1 MDESEL
7 AEKARHAW
15 PEALR
20 KCDYEAVETLLKE
33 NEALIHEMVDN
44 MLPVMLAVRAKNS
57 KIVRLLLEHGARAS
71 GLRSYQEG
79 NRYDSLYLA
88 AQEGDAE
95 TCEVLLEVGKLDP
108 NGTPSLRP
116 VLVAAH
122 HHHLNVLLVLD
133 KHGADLHVVHAR
145 DGANAIIETSRYTSS
160 LAIIEFLVSRG
171 VACDLEDSTG
181 RTPLMHLANLGDV
194 ESIKVLVEKGGA
206 KLDHR
211 AKRHVR
217 DHQAAQTEDVLSLA
231 EKRKMSE
238 VVFYCWT
245 QGLNPSNVSMRCHLG
260 DINVTKPRANADI
273 GARNHFALAASDS
286 RIFVFG
292 GVASPFDPKI
302 PTIQAEPLST
312 SDDALPAVFRSAL
325 ALRQRSK
332 ASTAKNVDA
341 KHKEGENLTDNEE
354 DGNDGDEEEILP
366 DPVEAG
372 VMQQVNRQDDAV
384 QLLQILGNNPGEAE
398 IQRLMILARE
408 DPAIAGLLERLM
420 AGADE
425 EMLDDDDTDTE
436 DDSDGADDI
445 PRYEPN
451 VADDG
456 SLSDHL
462 DDLEKQL
469 DHYEEARLN
478 QTAPPPPS
486 DDADDDGNADV
497 ASVASDAD
505 SDSSTESH
513 IDTAEYRYV
522 GDESSQTSFDCFCL
536 DLNETTMEPIFPNPK
551 MNPKL
556 IHNKL
561 NPNKHG
567 KYMAIDKDGLGG
579 RAVTPADN
587 ETFPPCLALG
597 VKSFNKQRGSF
608 GYYEMHVI
616 SAGSRRLLALGF
628 VGRNAPLEGRQPGWD
643 QGTFGLHGDDGSM
656 FCQEGAGT
664 QFADRFE
671 AGDVVGAGID
681 WESGRVF
688 FTVNGC
694 FLGFTP
700 VKARL
705 TRLYPCIAVRNPDA
719 QFRVNFGAEPFRFDF
734 RAPVLN
740 WKRILPPTGKI
751 NALSPLA
758 ESWHETSEREE
769 EKADAAPTSFYRNVP
784 RLTRPIFATEPS
796 NKYLVLLTI
805 DPNPTALNDVFLFH
819 LEKLAFIRHTSPPGA
834 PSMPSRLW
842 SPQTQTCQ
850 ITPRTML
857 FYRPRAK
864 SFPPVIAFFDTVLLR
879 WFDVSQS
886 QPSLE
891 SNSMDLSASAGLKQ
905 SATYNLQASG
915 AIDPLDEK
923 MPQEIPEYHAMWLE
937 VLTTMDQANAET
949 AKLHLAGTNVV
960 WASPDSYVLVDPV
973 TGMHSAQPY
982 NAQSSSVPA
991 VAMATESSTVS
1002 IGDSAVVF
1010 GGWDGEEQRN
1020 DIAVFNSST
1029 GTWYTPPYTGTIP
1042 RTRNSHGGVVAY
1054 TKSAYFGVN
1063 ASDLPSGKLWLDEAQ
1078 PVFINAYGWGGNR
1091 LVREVD
1097 VFSFS
1102 THKSESAFD
1111 TSFPSDIELHL
1122 SSEDATEMSNFET
1135 APAHRILL
1143 YCRSSK
1149 FRRILSGEENNTSKY
1164 ELISPSASSAAD
1176 QQSSSA
1182 IFKVR
1187 VESIEAFKGML
1198 HFLYTDEIVREAGW
1212 LGRNSRA
1219 LARLVDAWA
1228 PELSPKLLERLLLS
1242 RSTLPNLFGT
1252 QMLAGF
1258 TNDKFADLV
1267 LDVNDPSTGEQCS
1280 IPVHKLVLVSR
1291 SPYFR
1296 ALCLGGM
1303 AESGQKMIRVESPI
1317 AAFKLVLE
1325 FLYSYEVPYDRIS
1338 EYIIDMFVLACR
1350 FQVSKLKATIENLLI
1365 FNLAPEN
1372 VCAILFVAQEQ
1383 SSTDLYNQCLK
1394 FVKDNLDEVQADE
1407 GWIDF
1412 KASVE
1417 PLLAT
1422 S

>member
-1 MDESEL
+1 MDESEVI
-7 AEKARHAW
+7 EKPRLSW
-15 PEALR
+15 SDAL
-20 KCDYEAVETLLKE
+20 KQGDYDAVEAWIKE
-33 NEALIHEMVDN
+33 NEAIVHETVDN
-44 MLPVMLAVRAKNS
+44 ILPVMLATREKKP

-71 GLRSYQEG
+71 GLAAFQEA
-79 NRYDSLYLA
+79 NRYNSLYIA
-88 AQEGDAE
+88 AHHGDAE
-95 TCEVLLEVGKLDP
+95 TCDILLEVGKLDP
-108 NGTPSLRP
+108 NGSPSIRP
-116 VLVAAH
+116 VLTAAQQ
-122 HHHLNVLLVLD
+122 HHLNVLLVLD
-133 KHGADLHVVHAR
+133 KHGADLHVVNPR

-160 LAIIEFLVSRG
+160 LAIIDFLVSRG
-171 VACDLEDSTG
+171 VACDLEDASG

-211 AKRHVR
+211 AKRNTR
-217 DHQAAQTEDVLSLA
+217 GDQAAQTDDVLSLA

-260 DINVTKPRANADI
+260 DINVTKPRSNADI

-292 GVASPFDPKI
+292 GVACPFDPNI
-302 PTIQAEPLST
+302 PTIQAEPMST
-312 SDDALPAVFRSAL
+312 AEEALPPIFRSVL
-325 ALRQRSK
+325 TYLQ
-332 ASTAKNVDA
+332 TAKTSSA
-341 KHKEGENLTDNEE
+341 KKADKKLKEGEELTDNEDDDAE
-354 DGNDGDEEEILP
+354 DAEEILP
-366 DPVEAG
+366 DPVA
-372 VMQQVNRQDDAV
+372 VPDLDPVRRQDDALV
-384 QLLQILGNNPGEAE
+384 LHEILGNNPGEAE
-398 IQRLMILARE
+398 INRLMALARE
-408 DPAIAGLLERLM
+408 DPEIAGVLNRLM
-420 AGADE
+420 DAQRMNDE
-425 EMLDDDDTDTE
+425 EMSEGDSDEEMDFDDEIDPIPEVDDSVAAAASDDSTTQPQSKRKMPSAGNDDD
-436 DDSDGADDI
+436 A
-445 PRYEPN
+445 N
-451 VADDG
+451 
-456 SLSDHL
+456 
-462 DDLEKQL
+462 
-469 DHYEEARLN
+469 EAEN
-478 QTAPPPPS
+478 
-486 DDADDDGNADV
+486 DEV
-497 ASVASDAD
+497 ASNFSDAD
-505 SDSSTESH
+505 SDSSNESH

-522 GDESSQTSFDCFCL
+522 GDESSQTSFDCFYL

-556 IHNKL
+556 MRNKL
-561 NPNKHG
+561 DLKKHG
-567 KYMAIDKDGLGG
+567 KLMAVDKDGLGG
-579 RAVTPADN
+579 RAVEPTDN
-587 ETFPPCLALG
+587 EAFIPCLAVG
-597 VKSFNKQRGSF
+597 VKSFNKNRGSF
-608 GYYEMHVI
+608 GYFEMHVI
-616 SAGSRRLLALGF
+616 ATGSRRLLALGF
-628 VGRNAPLEGRQPGWD
+628 VGKNVQLEGRQPGWD

-656 FCQEGAGT
+656 FCQEGSGT
-664 QFADRFE
+664 QFTDRFE

-681 WESGRVF
+681 WISGRVF

-705 TRLYPCIAVRNPDA
+705 TRLYPCVAVRNTDA
-719 QFRVNFGAEPFRFDF
+719 KFRVNFGAEPFRFDF

-740 WKRILPPTGKI
+740 WKRVMPPTGQI
-751 NALSPLA
+751 NSLNPLIDT
-758 ESWHETSEREE
+758 WHETHERDD
-769 EKADAAPTSFYRNVP
+769 EKDSAKVAMYRNVP
-784 RLTRPIFATEPS
+784 RVTRPVFATEPN
-796 NKYLVLLTI
+796 NKYLVLLTV
-805 DPNPTALNDVFLFH
+805 DPNPAALGELYLFH
-819 LEKLAFIRHTSPPGA
+819 LEKMSFIRHMPPPGA
-834 PSMPSRLW
+834 TTMPTRLV

-864 SFPPVIAFFDTVLLR
+864 NFPPVIAFFDTVLLR
-879 WFDVSQS
+879 WFDISQS

-891 SNSMDLSASAGLKQ
+891 SNTMDLSASSGLRK
-905 SATYNLQASG
+905 STASDFLASG
-915 AIDPLDEK
+915 AVDPLVEK

-937 VLTTMDQANAET
+937 VLTTMDQPNAES
-949 AKLHLAGTNVV
+949 AKLHLAGSNVV
-960 WASPDSYVLVDPV
+960 WSSPDSYVLVDPV

-982 NAQSSSVPA
+982 NSQSSSVPS
-991 VAMATESSTVS
+991 VAMATESSSVS
-1002 IGDSAVVF
+1002 IGDSTVVF

-1029 GTWYTPPYTGTIP
+1029 GMWYTPPYTGTIP

-1078 PVFINAYGWGGNR
+1078 PVFINAYGWGGSR

-1102 THKSESAFD
+1102 THKADSSFD

-1122 SSEDATEMSNFET
+1122 SSEDSSEMINFEV

-1149 FRRILSGEENNTSKY
+1149 FKRILSGEETNPSKY
-1164 ELISPSASSAAD
+1164 ELTSPSEAEGSND
-1176 QQSSSA
+1176 QPSSA

-1198 HFLYTDEIVREAGW
+1198 HFFYTDEIVREAGW
-1212 LGRNSRA
+1212 LARNSRA
-1219 LARLVDAWA
+1219 LARLVDVWA

-1267 LDVNDPSTGEQCS
+1267 LDVNDSSTGEQCS
-1280 IPVHKLVLVSR
+1280 IPVHKLILVSR

-1303 AESGQKMIRVESPI
+1303 AESGQKVIAVEGPI

-1350 FQVSKLKATIENLLI
+1350 FQVSKLKSTIENLLI

-1372 VCAILFVAQEQ
+1372 ACAILLVAQEQ
-1383 SSTDLYNQCLK
+1383 SATDLYNQCLK
-1394 FVKDNLDEVQADE
+1394 FIQEHLEEVQADE

-1412 KASVE
+1412 KESVE

-1422 S
+1422 L